1 MHARLG
7 CSHTYTHIDAHGSLN
22 PILCSQEKKRDSLFE
37 YRRAWDSSAE
47 APLEQFWNWLK
58 LSELNLIEGTTAPV
72 AQFEFDGLKQLAC
85 LPNPEGSHRP
95 ELRGGAAASRV
106 LLTMLPEVRGVL
118 SGVHKT
124 NLADLHHQDYL
135 RRFSRAKAKRQHLS
149 NMSRARGLKQA
160 DAARYRAS
168 GGGSATGM
176 VEAPR
181 IDASFAQKP
190 PGTRWERG
198 ETIAGRIRNGLCPS
212 LDGWKRGEE
221 NRSGRQRWVSKQ
233 GHPGAAG
240 RDGSGEMVSL
250 VLGGNTV
257 GTGGKT
263 KAELEGMSR
272 QDLIDMEREVA
283 LVLASRSS
291 DTGHQNEEAWRSAAR
306 EAEEGGSLTKTQ
318 ISLAELD
325 AFVQREES
333 RGSHG
338 GRLGSTEVRRI
349 RSGVRGGSRCS
360 ERIKSSDSHPDR
372 FGQEPPAPVTLIPWE
387 EGEMTSPEYPRP
399 CGLL

>member
-1 MHARLG
+1 M
-7 CSHTYTHIDAHGSLN
+7 
-22 PILCSQEKKRDSLFE
+22 
-37 YRRAWDSSAE
+37 
-47 APLEQFWNWLK
+47 
-58 LSELNLIEGTTAPV
+58 IEGTTPPV
-72 AQFEFDGLKQLAC
+72 AQFELDDLEQLAR

-106 LLTMLPEVRGVL
+106 LLTVLPEVRGVL
-118 SGVHKT
+118 SGVHKK
-124 NLADLHHQDYL
+124 NLADLHHQDYP

-176 VEAPR
+176 VEAPPR
-181 IDASFAQKP
+181 IDASFAQKL

-212 LDGWKRGEE
+212 LDGTRKREE
-221 NRSGRQRWVSKQ
+221 NISGRQKWISKQ
-233 GHPGAAG
+233 GHPGAAS

-257 GTGGKT
+257 GTDGNT

-291 DTGHQNEEAWRSAAR
+291 DTGHQKEEAWRSAAG
-306 EAEEGGSLTKTQ
+306 EAEEGGSLAKTQ

-338 GRLGSTEVRRI
+338 GRLGSTEVRRT
-349 RSGVRGGSRCS
+349 RSGVRSGSRCS
-360 ERIKSSDSHPDR
+360 ERIKSSDSHTDR
-372 FGQEPPAPVTLIPWE
+372 FSQEPPAPVTLIPWE

-399 CGLL
+399 CGLP